1 MKINH
6 SFRSFAPA
14 VAALFCVTAAFAGK
28 VDSIYKDGSGAA
40 IRGYDPVA
48 YFTEQKP
55 VKGSE
60 QFRYSWM
67 GATWLFA
74 SAANRDQFA
83 ANPAQYAPQFGGYC
97 SYAVSRGHT
106 ASIDPEAWRI
116 VDGKLYLNYS
126 KGVQKT
132 WEKDV
137 PGNIQKAHQNWPALH
152 K

>member
-1 MKINH
+1 MRTNH
-6 SFRSFAPA
+6 LIRKVVPA
-14 VAALFCVTAAFAGK
+14 LVLYASSAFAAQ
-28 VDSIYKDGSGAA
+28 VDPVYKDGGLA

-55 VKGSE
+55 IRGSE

-83 ANPAQYAPQFGGYC
+83 ANPAQYAPQYGGYC
-97 SYAVSRGHT
+97 SYAVSKGHT
-106 ASIDPEAWRI
+106 ASIAPEAWRI

-132 WEKDV
+132 WQQDV
-137 PGNIQKAHQNWPALH
+137 PGNIHKADQNWPGLH

>member
-6 SFRSFAPA
+6 SFSKFAPA
-14 VAALFCVTAAFAGK
+14 VFALFCVTSAFAGK
-28 VDSIYKDGSGAA
+28 VDPIYKDGSGLV

-55 VKGSE
+55 VKGSG

-67 GATWLFA
+67 GATWLFT
-74 SAANRDQFA
+74 SAVNRDQFA
-83 ANPAQYAPQFGGYC
+83 FNPTQYAPQYGGYC
-97 SYAVSRGHT
+97 SYAVSKGRT
-106 ASIDPEAWRI
+106 TSIDPEAWRI

-126 KGVQKT
+126 RAVQQT
-132 WEKDV
+132 WATDV
-137 PGNIQKAHQNWPALH
+137 PGNIQKADQNWPALH

>member
-1 MKINH
+1 MKIIH
-6 SFRSFAPA
+6 SFRKFAPA
-14 VAALFCVTAAFAGK
+14 VAALFCATAAFAGK
-28 VDSIYKDGSGAA
+28 VDPIYKDGSGLA

-48 YFTEQKP
+48 YFAEQKP
-55 VKGSE
+55 VKASG

-74 SAANRDQFA
+74 SAVNRDQFA
-83 ANPAQYAPQFGGYC
+83 SNPAQYAPQYGGYC
-97 SYAVSRGHT
+97 SYAVSKGHT

-126 KGVQKT
+126 KGVQEK
-132 WEKDV
+132 WAKDV
-137 PGNIQKAHQNWPALH
+137 PGNIQRADQNWPGLH